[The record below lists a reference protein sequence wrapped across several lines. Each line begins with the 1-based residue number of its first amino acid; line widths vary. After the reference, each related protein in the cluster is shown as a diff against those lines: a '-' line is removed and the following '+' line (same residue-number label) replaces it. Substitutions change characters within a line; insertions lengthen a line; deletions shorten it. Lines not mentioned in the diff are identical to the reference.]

1 MTLIRIAALS
11 ILLGS
16 AVAGVVWFLW
26 GAVENFRPQRA
37 AEPEAEAPKK
47 DAKAPGEH
55 AGPGKAA

>member
-11 ILLGS
+11 LLLGS

-26 GAVENFRPQRA
+26 GAAENLLLRNTP
-37 AEPEAEAPKK
+37 EPEATRDAMAPAEK
-47 DAKAPGEH
+47 